1 MVSLTIRASENLGDF
16 DSVVVLATVE
26 IEHCRH
32 HIEVIGQFAVCKDN
46 PALGFRMEV
55 RKPLCCSE

>member
-32 HIEVIGQFAVCKDN
+32 HIEVIGQFAV
-46 PALGFRMEV
+46 
-55 RKPLCCSE
+55 